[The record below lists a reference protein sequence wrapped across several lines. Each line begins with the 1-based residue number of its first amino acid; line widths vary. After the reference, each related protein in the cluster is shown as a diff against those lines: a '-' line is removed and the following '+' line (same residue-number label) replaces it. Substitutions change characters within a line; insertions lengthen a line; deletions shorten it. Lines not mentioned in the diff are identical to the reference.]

1 MATFAERRAK
11 MVDRQLR
18 RRGITDERV
27 LAAMAEVP
35 RELFV
40 PEGIRRRAYADA
52 ALPIGSGQTISQ
64 PWIVAATLEGLGLRG
79 GERVLEVGGGS
90 GYTAALLARLASRV
104 TSVELLP
111 ELTTEAR
118 RALILAGADLD
129 RIDLVTGDGSAGW
142 PEGAPYDAIALH
154 AAVPGEPRKVLDQL
168 APGGH
173 LVAPVVEGGE
183 ETLTMYWRDP
193 AGEKRFPHQPIAA
206 CRFVPMLGAEGF
218 RGSGTV

>member
-11 MVDRQLR
+11 MVDKQLR
-18 RRGITDERV
+18 RRGIIDERV
-27 LAAMAEVP
+27 LEAMAEVP

-40 PEGIRRRAYADA
+40 PEAIRRRAYADA

-64 PWIVAATLEGLGLRG
+64 PWIVAATLEGLDLRG

-90 GYTAALLARLASRV
+90 GYTAALLARLAAHV
-104 TSVELLP
+104 TSIERLP

-129 RIDLVTGDGSAGW
+129 RIELITGDGSAGHA
-142 PEGAPYDAIALH
+142 PGAPYDAIALH
-154 AAVPGEPRKVLDQL
+154 AAIPGEPRSALRQL

-173 LVAPVVEGGE
+173 LVAPIVNGDE
-183 ETLTMYWRDP
+183 ETLTLFWRDP
-193 AGEKRFPHQPIAA
+193 SGADRFMRTAIAA

-218 RGSGTV
+218 SPP